1 MVVPRLQRCY
11 LLIPSHV
18 LLTRKVPEWSDM
30 LSPGTGAHS
39 VLVFTVRVVPNFTVV
54 RFLFFILSLLVIA
67 LIWWVKGGAKLPL
80 LGEYLDSHTVTPYSP
95 PSGSAPRQVT
105 MAACT

>member
-1 MVVPRLQRCY
+1 MRRKVDGVVVPRLQRCY

-54 RFLFFILSLLVIA
+54 RFLFFYFSLFVSLF
-67 LIWWVKGGAKLPL
+67 WWVKGGAKLPL

-95 PSGSAPRQVT
+95 PSGVRPGR
-105 MAACT
+105 